1 MLLTCWYSQ
10 TGLLWDLTN
19 MPFYTITNLQG
30 SQTFLSAEIICSLFY
45 TITNLQ
51 GSQTSA
57 YRAQEICLFYTI
69 TNLQGSQTRFYW
81 LYVRGSFTPLQTYK
95 VLKQALC

>member
-30 SQTFLSAEIICSLFY
+30 SQTLRTHSMVKISFTPLQTYKVLKPYGYASFWSGSFTPLQGSQTLRRYCHEYARFY

-51 GSQTSA
+51 GSQTVMLS
-57 YRAQEICLFYTI
+57 Y
-69 TNLQGSQTRFYW
+69 
-81 LYVRGSFTPLQTYK
+81 
-95 VLKQALC
+95 

>member
-30 SQTFLSAEIICSLFY
+30 SQTVSSY
-45 TITNLQ
+45 M
-51 GSQTSA
+51 TS
-57 YRAQEICLFYTI
+57 YY
-69 TNLQGSQTRFYW
+69 
-81 LYVRGSFTPLQTYK
+81 SFTPLQTYK
-95 VLKQALC
+95 VLKPELTYQALYYRFTPLQTYKVLKRLNGRRREGCCFTPLQTYKVLKR

>member
-19 MPFYTITNLQG
+19 MPFYTITNLHG

-51 GSQTSA
+51 GSQTVSSYMTA
-57 YRAQEICLFYTI
+57 YY
-69 TNLQGSQTRFYW
+69 
-81 LYVRGSFTPLQTYK
+81 SFTPLQTYK
-95 VLKQALC
+95 VLKLELR

>member
-30 SQTFLSAEIICSLFY
+30 SQTVSSY
-45 TITNLQ
+45 MT
-51 GSQTSA
+51 A
-57 YRAQEICLFYTI
+57 YY
-69 TNLQGSQTRFYW
+69 
-81 LYVRGSFTPLQTYK
+81 SFTPLQTYK
-95 VLKQALC
+95 VLKPELTYQALYYRFTPLQTYKVLKRA